1 MAGYDAIAL
10 AHGICSWTNNTD
22 VNAGKC
28 YDPSTFSLN
37 LTYETGEG
45 DMSTVEYDQPM
56 ALAETVVEAARSYL
70 PGADTP
76 VIKVAALNELLNNND
91 TSDDP
96 FILSIRQASHY
107 AAGHI
112 PGAVN
117 IGFNDVFEEDNLAM
131 LPTDKQIVVVCYTG
145 HTASQITALLN
156 VAGYD
161 AIALMNGICSWNTNE
176 DMTAGK
182 CYDPVTSVNEG
193 YPMVTGAEPGSW
205 T

>member
-1 MAGYDAIAL
+1 MKKKILILIISLALIGTVLSGCVEEKKDEEPEINAI
-10 AHGICSWTNNTD
+10 
-22 VNAGKC
+22 
-28 YDPSTFSLN
+28 Y
-37 LTYETGEG
+37 
-45 DMSTVEYDQPM
+45 
-56 ALAETVVEAARSYL
+56 
-70 PGADTP
+70 
-76 VIKVAALNELLNNND
+76 VAAAAYLGNEDLKAVITAPDLYALLNNND

-96 FILSIRQASHY
+96 FILGIRSASYY

>member
-1 MAGYDAIAL
+1 MKKKILILIISLAL
-10 AHGICSWTNNTD
+10 IGTVLSGCVEEKKEEEPDENQPE
-22 VNAGKC
+22 VN
-28 YDPSTFSLN
+28 
-37 LTYETGEG
+37 
-45 DMSTVEYDQPM
+45 
-56 ALAETVVEAARSYL
+56 VVYEAAAVYL
-70 PGADTP
+70 GNEDLKA
-76 VIKVAALNELLNNND
+76 VIKAPDLYELLNNTD

-96 FILSIRQASHY
+96 FVLGIRSASHY

-117 IGFNDVFEEDNLAM
+117 IGFSDVFDEDNLAK

-161 AIALMNGICSWNTNE
+161 AIALMNGICSWNNNT
-176 DMTAGK
+176 DLTDGK
-182 CYDPVTSVNEG
+182 CYDPVTSVNTG